1 MTNKDE
7 DTFCKKMRK
16 ATREIHSISDALVNA
31 KLAFGFLDDS
41 VWADGLLI
49 FYEIFRYLELAMIRW
64 KHTEVGSLLQNEL
77 RRTEAFERDLEFY
90 LGKEWTKNYNPRES
104 VTKYLNHLKE
114 IENTE
119 PILLLAYIYHLY
131 MGLLSGGIILR
142 KKRQVMQK
150 IWPFKGS
157 QTTVNNITDFGN
169 SNIYELKRNMRD
181 TMNSIAETLDE
192 DTKNKLIEESKMVF
206 TLNNEIIRSIEGAGT
221 ILIKKT
227 MYFVI
232 PVMIFLLALFIA
244 MRKV

>member
-1 MTNKDE
+1 M
-7 DTFCKKMRK
+7 
-16 ATREIHSISDALVNA
+16 
-31 KLAFGFLDDS
+31 
-41 VWADGLLI
+41 I
-49 FYEIFRYLELAMIRW
+49 FSNF
-64 KHTEVGSLLQNEL
+64 
-77 RRTEAFERDLEFY
+77 
-90 LGKEWTKNYNPRES
+90 RES

-114 IENTE
+114 IENAE

-192 DTKNKLIEESKMVF
+192 DTKNKLIKESKMVF
-206 TLNNEIIRSIEGAGT
+206 TLNNEIIKSIKGAGT

-232 PVMIFLLALFIA
+232 PVMIFLLALFVA

>member
-1 MTNKDE
+1 MTNKNE

-64 KHTEVGSLLQNEL
+64 KHTEVGSLLQDEL

-90 LGKEWTKNYNPRES
+90 LGKEWTKNYNPRGS

-181 TMNSIAETLDE
+181 TMNSIAKTLDE

>member
-64 KHTEVGSLLQNEL
+64 KHTEVGSLLQDEL

-142 KKRQVMQK
+142 KKRQVMRK
-150 IWPFKGS
+150 IWPFKGP
-157 QTTVNNITDFGN
+157 QTIVNNITDFGN

-206 TLNNEIIRSIEGAGT
+206 TLNNEIIRSIKGAGT

-227 MYFVI
+227 MYFII
-232 PVMIFLLALFIA
+232 PIMIFLLALFIS
-244 MRKV
+244 MREV

>member
-1 MTNKDE
+1 MTSKDE
-7 DTFCKKMRK
+7 ETFCKKMQK

-31 KLAFGFLDDS
+31 KLAFGFLEDS
-41 VWADGLLI
+41 VWADGLLV
-49 FYEIFRYLELAMIRW
+49 FYEIFRYLELATIRC
-64 KHTEVGSLLQNEL
+64 KHTEVGSLLQDEL
-77 RRTEAFERDLEFY
+77 RRTEAFEHDLEFY
-90 LGKEWTKNYNPRES
+90 LGKEWTKNYSPRDS

-119 PILLLAYIYHLY
+119 PILLIAYIYHLY

-157 QTTVNNITDFGN
+157 RTIVNNITDFGN

-181 TMNSIAETLDE
+181 TMNNIAETLDE
-192 DTKNKLIEESKMVF
+192 DTKNKLIEESKTVF
-206 TLNNEIIRSIEGAGT
+206 ALNNEIIRSIEGT
-221 ILIKKT
+221 STVLMKKT

-232 PVMIFLLALFIA
+232 PIMIFLLAFFISLK
-244 MRKV
+244 KV

>member
-31 KLAFGFLDDS
+31 KLAFGFLDDT
-41 VWADGLLI
+41 VWTDGLLI

-64 KHTEVGSLLQNEL
+64 KHTKVGSLLQDEL

-90 LGKEWTKNYNPRES
+90 LGKEWAKNYNPRES

-150 IWPFKGS
+150 IWPFKES
-157 QTTVNNITDFGN
+157 QTIVNNITDFGN

-206 TLNNEIIRSIEGAGT
+206 TLNNEIIRSIKGAGT

-232 PVMIFLLALFIA
+232 PIMIFLLALFIA

>member
-41 VWADGLLI
+41 VWTDGLLI

-64 KHTEVGSLLQNEL
+64 KHTEVGSLLQDEL
-77 RRTEAFERDLEFY
+77 RRTEAFECDLEFY
-90 LGKEWTKNYNPRES
+90 LGKEWIKNCNPRGS

-142 KKRQVMQK
+142 KKKQAMQK

-157 QTTVNNITDFGN
+157 QTAVNIIDFGN

-206 TLNNEIIRSIEGAGT
+206 TLNNEIIRSIEGVGT

-232 PVMIFLLALFIA
+232 PVMTFLLALFIA